1 MKIKKILCIVI
12 AALMLCALVACDG
25 EKPTEQPTAAPTEA
39 PTALPTE
46 APIAVPTE
54 APTATPTEAPT
65 AAPTE
70 APTTPTEAPTV
81 TPTEAPTQAPTEPA
95 TEPATE
101 PPSETVDELE
111 AEFIIYKAFT
121 SFANNPY
128 WICNAGAEIVMEDMI
143 EDSIGVQDVIISYAN
158 GNMMIEGDD
167 GITGARLTLVEN
179 EVYFYLW
186 WTPEDG
192 AREEMKYKYVIE
204 EGELDELI
212 GSFIGFTPDTDTD
225 NDSGEELDFDISYE
239 SLTRS
244 EDGTATLTVSMIPTT
259 DDATVE
265 SISME
270 IAVTPDG
277 RLANMNIYADCLYV
291 DGELLEELE
300 FSMSCEL
307 GFEYSDAESLVIT
320 APEDADE
327 YELFSPDGMTGDP
340 DAEAAEQIFTA
351 AQEKLMTGSFMSHTS
366 ARYDYQDGTTERET
380 GFVKANGK
388 DAYSEEV
395 YADASY
401 TLTLLDNILYDKTCY
416 IYPSGNE
423 IYKYKS
429 EIPEEDI
436 ELAYSW
442 IVDSANLMPWFYSDV
457 EIIYADDGAI
467 TVIMKEQSG
476 DEYEI
481 VNVHIDADGRF
492 VDVYTE
498 STYYSYDESGD
509 AMSCFYTKVITFD
522 YDVKV
527 TITAPEDADSY
538 ESEDDTETDGNEE
551 VKLEITQ
558 LIDIAM
564 GYICNNDF
572 TYKKTGV
579 SIPDDELKLLGLT
592 EDTYYEEGCGDGYNS
607 YWCRADGEDAT
618 AAEKMYLVDDTVY
631 WYLNFDSI
639 EGTKIFKEKYGLFY
653 VSRDD
658 DYLSTVQLISF
669 QSNWITEEFKNLS
682 IAYNDDGTV
691 TVTMDTSVYDDEID
705 SYCIINLDEQGRIV
719 TITDAHKS
727 SYLEK
732 GYLEYVYVYE
742 FDYDTEVTV
751 TAPEDADEYVWV
763 E

>member
-54 APTATPTEAPT
+54 GPTAAPTEAPT

-81 TPTEAPTQAPTEPA
+81 TPTEAPTQAPTEPV

-101 PPSETVDELE
+101 HPSETVDELE
-111 AEFIIYKAFT
+111 AEFLIYKAFA

-143 EDSIGVQDVIISYAN
+143 DDSIGVQDVIISYAN
-158 GNMMIEGDD
+158 GNMLVEYDD

-204 EGELDELI
+204 EGELDELL

-277 RLANMNIYADCLYV
+277 YLANMNIYADCLYV

-340 DAEAAEQIFTA
+340 DAEAAEQIFSA

-388 DAYSEEV
+388 DAYSKEV
-395 YADASY
+395 YADVSY

-416 IYPSGNE
+416 TFPSGNE

-476 DEYEI
+476 EEYEI
-481 VNVHIDADGRF
+481 VTVHIDADGRF

-538 ESEDDTETDGNEE
+538 ETDSSDGDSDETKYEMYLLVDDA
-551 VKLEITQ
+551 
-558 LIDIAM
+558 ID
-564 GYICNNDF
+564 YICNNDF
-572 TYKKTGV
+572 TYEGSTV
-579 SIPDDELKLLGLT
+579 HTPDDVLSQM
-592 EDTYYEEGCGDGYNS
+592 GYTCSVYNMIGQGNGTNS
-607 YWCRADGEDAT
+607 YYYGADEDGSFVYTQRLAGN
-618 AAEKMYLVDDTVY
+618 MVY
-631 WYLNFDSI
+631 WYFENNHS
-639 EGTKIFKEKYGLFY
+639 GTKEIIKEKYSTNDY
-653 VSRDD
+653 YRQM
-658 DYLSTVQLISF
+658 DYLSAAELTFLTSGFLVEDYTNYS
-669 QSNWITEEFKNLS
+669 IT
-682 IAYNDDGTV
+682 YNDDGTV
-691 TVTMDTSVYDDEID
+691 SARLSGSVYEEMVDAYCDILFDE
-705 SYCIINLDEQGRIV
+705 EGRFISVVMYYKTLV
-719 TITDAHKS
+719 TNS
-727 SYLEK
+727 
-732 GYLEYVYVYE
+732 GYLEYVETYE
-742 FDYDTEVTV
+742 FEYDTEVTIHIP
-751 TAPEDADEYVWV
+751 ADAESYVQV
-763 E
+763 G